1 MNDDRRARVLRA
13 IVEDYVSTNEPV
25 GSKTLVEKH
34 RLGVSSATIRND
46 MAALEQEGLIAQPHT
61 SAGRIPTDK
70 GYRAFV
76 DRIDEIKP
84 LSAAEKRAVA
94 RVLEHPVDVDD
105 ILDRT
110 VRLLSQ
116 LTHQVALVQYPRL
129 SRSRVR
135 HIELVDIAPSRLLAV
150 LITDAGQVEQR
161 LVDTGRTVS
170 DDEVAALRS
179 LFLASLVDSPVGDV
193 PRLVTAIEARPELR
207 GPASAVGVVLGD
219 LARSFRTERLVMAG
233 TANLARAGRE
243 LGEHMGPILEAFE
256 EQVVLLRLLS
266 TMAAEGPDVA
276 VSIGTENP
284 LDTFVSTSVVATNYL
299 AEGVEARMAV
309 VGPTRMDYPTTMAAL
324 RAVAKYISTILSD

>member
-25 GSKTLVEKH
+25 GSKALVDRH

-105 ILDRT
+105 VLDRT

-116 LTHQVALVQYPRL
+116 LTHQVAMVQYPRL
-129 SRSRVR
+129 SRARVR
-135 HIELVDIAPSRLLAV
+135 HI
-150 LITDAGQVEQR
+150 
-161 LVDTGRTVS
+161 
-170 DDEVAALRS
+170 
-179 LFLASLVDSPVGDV
+179 
-193 PRLVTAIEARPELR
+193 
-207 GPASAVGVVLGD
+207 
-219 LARSFRTERLVMAG
+219 
-233 TANLARAGRE
+233 
-243 LGEHMGPILEAFE
+243 
-256 EQVVLLRLLS
+256 
-266 TMAAEGPDVA
+266 
-276 VSIGTENP
+276 
-284 LDTFVSTSVVATNYL
+284 
-299 AEGVEARMAV
+299 
-309 VGPTRMDYPTTMAAL
+309 
-324 RAVAKYISTILSD
+324 

>member
-25 GSKTLVEKH
+25 GSKALVDRH

-105 ILDRT
+105 VLDRT

-116 LTHQVALVQYPRL
+116 LTHQVAMVQYPTL

-135 HIELVDIAPSRLLAV
+135 HIELVDIAPSRLLVV

-161 LVDTGRTVS
+161 LVDTGRAVTP
-170 DDEVAALRS
+170 DEVAGLRA
-179 LFLASLVDSPVGDV
+179 LFLVQLVGTPMGDV
-193 PRLVTAIEARPELR
+193 PARAIAVDPRPELR
-207 GPASAVGVVLGD
+207 APAAAVGTVLSD
-219 LARSFRTERLVMAG
+219 LSRSFHTERLVMAG

-266 TMAAEGPDVA
+266 TMAGDGPDVA
-276 VSIGTENP
+276 VSIGAENP
-284 LDTFVSTSVVATNYL
+284 LDTFASTSVVATNYV

-324 RAVAKYISTILSD
+324 RAVAKYISTILND

>member
-25 GSKTLVEKH
+25 GSKALVDRY

-46 MAALEQEGLIAQPHT
+46 MAALEQDGLIAQPHT

-129 SRSRVR
+129 SRASVR
-135 HIELVDIAPSRLLAV
+135 HIELVDIGPSRLLVV

-161 LVDTGRTVS
+161 LVDTGTPVTEE
-170 DDEVAALRS
+170 EVAVLRS
-179 LFLASLVDSPVGDV
+179 LFLTALSGAAVGDV
-193 PRLVTAIEARPELR
+193 PRLVATIGTRPELR
-207 GPASAVGVVLGD
+207 GPATAVGSVLAD
-219 LARSFRTERLVMAG
+219 LSRSFRTERLVMAG
-233 TANLARAGRE
+233 TANLARAGRD
-243 LGEHMGPILEAFE
+243 LGEHMGPLLEAFE

-266 TMAAEGPDVA
+266 AMAADGPDVA

-284 LDTFVSTSVVATNYL
+284 LDSFASTSVVATNYL
-299 AEGVEARMAV
+299 AEGVEARMAI